1 MRTLTRIVTSLF
13 LGYSC
18 SVSAQKI
25 PEIPPVCNNQ
35 SGTVALID
43 CLQNQQEILRR
54 VLEYQQLVAKISEIR
69 SIQPNT
75 PPQIPDDKS
84 ATQQDPGMDRVNW
97 FDQNL
102 EVYAITGSP
111 ESLTAYVRLAGRDY
125 RLQPGDVIRLAR
137 VLKVHSRGV
146 DLLVAGHEI
155 SIGLSGQS
163 ESPRNKN
170 ESISQ

>member
-1 MRTLTRIVTSLF
+1 MRMLNRIMTSLF
-13 LGYSC
+13 LGFTC
-18 SVSAQKI
+18 SVSAQQF
-25 PEIPPVCNNQ
+25 PEIPPVCDGQ

-75 PPQIPDDKS
+75 PPQIPEDKS
-84 ATQQDPGMDRVNW
+84 ATQQVPGMDRVNW

-111 ESLTAYVRLAGRDY
+111 DVLTAYARLAGREY
-125 RLQPGDVIRLAR
+125 RLQPGDFIRLAR
-137 VLKVHSRGV
+137 VLKVHPRGV

-155 SIGLSGQS
+155 SIGLSGRS
-163 ESPRNKN
+163 ESTRNEN
-170 ESISQ
+170 ESILQ